1 MMLLLRSASFWAVLS
16 TALRL
21 GGGILTLPIALR
33 SLSQDELGLY
43 YTFVGISS
51 LALLLDFGFAATI
64 IRNAS
69 YAVGGAKSF
78 KCKGMPELHEAGG
91 VNWVLLDQLR
101 LASQRWYLI
110 VSVVLAFLLFVGGGG
125 FIYRQLEAAQLGHSY
140 LFCWFLFA
148 VSSTIGFATSYWQ
161 DLLMGIGQVAVS
173 ARIGMITQAV
183 NLGLLV
189 VLLLSGWGLWSYA
202 VSSLV
207 SIAVGRV
214 LCVVEYRR
222 HVDMPNHDMTEN
234 STTEI
239 LKTLWPM
246 AWRQGVVALGAYL
259 IVRGNTLVCT
269 ETLGL
274 SETGKYG
281 LTLNILTIVF
291 QVVSTPL
298 MMAWPAIGN
307 LRVKD
312 DVISIRKIFFLR
324 AYGGLISAM
333 IGLLV
338 IANYGS
344 IMLTWIGAKTTFIPF
359 WPFLIFALVMWME
372 THHSMY
378 AGLVLSE
385 NQNPFIAQAIISG
398 LLIFLLSWW
407 TAPRWGLLGLIATQG
422 LVQLLWNNWW
432 TVWRGLKSLHLIA
445 HART

>member
-1 MMLLLRSASFWAVLS
+1 MLLFRSASFWAILS

-33 SLSQDELGLY
+33 TLSQDELGLY

-51 LALLLDFGFAATI
+51 LALLLDFGFAASI

-78 KCKGMPELHEAGG
+78 KSKGVPELDEAGG
-91 VNWVLLDQLR
+91 VNWDLLDQLR
-101 LASQRWYLI
+101 VASQRWYLL
-110 VSVVLAFLLFVGGGG
+110 VSIVLAVLLFAGGGC
-125 FIYRQLEAAQLGHSY
+125 FIYRQLESAQLGHSY

-148 VSSTIGFATSYWQ
+148 TAATVGFATSYWQ
-161 DLLMGIGQVAVS
+161 DLLMGIGQVAAS

-189 VLLLSGWGLWSYA
+189 ALLLAGWGLWSYA
-202 VSSLV
+202 ASSLV

-214 LCVVEYRR
+214 FCIVEYRR
-222 HVDMPNHDMTEN
+222 RVEKPKQE
-234 STTEI
+234 TTKDSSMEI
-239 LKTLWPM
+239 LKALWPM

-259 IVRGNTLVCT
+259 IVRGNTLVCS

-281 LTLNILTIVF
+281 LTLNILTIIF

-298 MMAWPAIGN
+298 MMAWPTIGN
-307 LRVKD
+307 LRVKN
-312 DVISIRKIFFLR
+312 DVTSIRKIFFLR
-324 AYGGLISAM
+324 AYGGLFVAI

-338 IANYGS
+338 IAAYGS
-344 IMLTWIGAKTTFIPF
+344 TMLTWIGAKTTLIPL
-359 WPFLIFALVMWME
+359 WPFLIFALVMWLE

-398 LLIFLLSWW
+398 VLIFLISWW

-422 LVQLLWNNWW
+422 LVQLGWNNWW
-432 TVWRGLKSLHLIA
+432 TVWRGLKSLHLIPN
-445 HART
+445 ART